1 VRGGEGRRGSG
12 MLISVYNGSSCDGEN
27 LKSGVGV
34 ESVGA
39 GESWVGVLCCSIFML
54 SLRSCRH

>member
-1 VRGGEGRRGSG
+1 VPGGEGRRGSG
-12 MLISVYNGSSCDGEN
+12 VYNGSSCDGEN

-54 SLRSCRH
+54 SLMSCRH